1 MSRPNQA
8 RKTLKYLNLPYGDKS
23 ITHRALICAALSDG
37 KCTLRN
43 AALNADTYATIS
55 CLNALGAKITVL
67 GGGKIEVYPVLTPN
81 TDVVFNCL
89 NSGTTARM
97 LAGVAVGLNI
107 HATFIGDE
115 SLSKRPMQRV
125 IRPLTAMGGRIEEK
139 DGCLFEVFE
148 HGELR
153 GIDYEMP
160 FPSAQVKSA
169 ILFAGLFAK
178 GKTTVREAF
187 ATRNHT
193 ELMLKHFSADVS
205 CAHGRV
211 AVSGGFPLKA
221 TDVDIPN
228 DFSTAAVLIA
238 MHASD
243 TDGILVTDVGLNP
256 TRTAFLDWLRQ
267 GGAKVNVTVKDDTS
281 GEMVGDVYVNAST
294 LKAVNSTCALSNKM
308 IDEVPLACLMAATAQ
323 GNSRFEGLGELT
335 KKESDRL
342 AVTEKILNSFGV
354 KTERDGNDL
363 TVFGGVL
370 TAPDSL
376 VSTDDHRMAMLNI
389 AVSNICEKLYIPH
402 DSRCIDVSCPNFLK
416 MLGKPYRWGL
426 FGTDVTDSLSPIL
439 YKVLCSVT
447 GLKAEYTLFNLSEK
461 EFDAGFRNI
470 FSCLDGANLTMP
482 FKTKLTGFDEPV
494 NTLLNLND
502 TVVPFNTDGFG
513 LINALKD
520 AGIEVKD
527 KNLLILGCGGTAK
540 EAVRVLTLSGAKVT
554 MRNRTMSKVEDLKKL
569 YLLQPD
575 DGRTVF
581 DGVLSFL
588 PPTAELTLVTDEE
601 LKSADFAFDACYV
614 QRTVFFIH
622 AVANCRLVIG
632 GENMLFW
639 QGVRNFEIW
648 TNKTLPEE
656 QVSVAKKMFFKE
668 IRR

>member
-1 MSRPNQA
+1 MSTTKQA

-37 KCTLRN
+37 KCTLTN

-55 CLNALGAKITVL
+55 CLNAIGAKITVS
-67 GGGKIEVYPVLTPN
+67 GGGKIEVNPVLTPN
-81 TDVVFNCL
+81 TDVVLNCL

-139 DGCLFEVFE
+139 ECCLFEVFK
-148 HGELR
+148 HGELH

-160 FPSAQVKSA
+160 SPSAQVKSA
-169 ILFAGLFAK
+169 ILLAGLFAK
-178 GKTTVREAF
+178 GKTSVKEAF

-193 ELMLKHFSADVS
+193 ELMLKRFSADVS
-205 CAHGRV
+205 CADGRV
-211 AVSGGFPLKA
+211 SVSGCFPLKA

-238 MHASD
+238 MHA
-243 TDGILVTDVGLNP
+243 TDPDGVLISDVGLNP
-256 TRTAFLDWLRQ
+256 TRTAFLEWLRL
-267 GGAKVNVTVKDDTS
+267 GGAEVNVTVKGNAS
-281 GEMVGDVYVNAST
+281 GENVGDVYVNASA
-294 LKAVNSTCALSNKM
+294 LRAVNSMYALSNKM

-342 AVTEKILNSFGV
+342 AATEEILNSYGV
-354 KTERDGNDL
+354 KTECDGNDL
-363 TVFGGVL
+363 TVFGGAL
-370 TAPDSL
+370 TTPDSV

-389 AVSNICEKLYIPH
+389 AASSICEKPYIPH
-402 DSRCIDVSCPNFLK
+402 NSRCIDVSCPNFLR
-416 MLGKPYRWGL
+416 MLGNPYRWGL
-426 FGTDVTDSLSPIL
+426 FGTDVTHSLSPLL

-447 GLKAEYTLFNLSEK
+447 GVKAEYSLFNLSEK
-461 EFDAGFRNI
+461 EFDSGFKNI
-470 FSCLDGANLTMP
+470 FSRLDGANLTMP
-482 FKTKLTGFDEPV
+482 FKTVLTGFDAPV
-494 NTLLNLND
+494 NTLLNLNG

-520 AGIEVKD
+520 EGVEIKD

-540 EAVRVLTLSGAKVT
+540 EAVRVLTFNGARVT
-554 MRNRTMSKVEDLKKL
+554 LRNRTASKVEGLKKL
-569 YLLQPD
+569 YPLQPD
-575 DGRTVF
+575 DGKTIF

-588 PPTAELTLVTDEE
+588 PPTDGLALVTDRE

-614 QRTVFFIH
+614 QRTVFFAH
-622 AVANCRLVIG
+622 AVENCRRVIG

-639 QGVRNFEIW
+639 QGVKNFEIW
-648 TNKTLPEE
+648 TNMSLTEE
-656 QVSVAKKMFFKE
+656 RISAAKKMFFKE
-668 IRR
+668 IRT